1 MGQLDALLEEARGAD
16 PGERILYRDRIAAHG
31 AAAIP
36 AMKEWISDS
45 RLGAFAVRVL
55 ERIAAEPTN
64 RRAVLDALASSDRG
78 ALPERIAQD
87 IAQAIDRLGG
97 THRRGVAGHRRGPQ
111 SPQEQWP
118 RDRTVSAL
126 EMRFH
131 DAMLGI
137 FTLAGEA
144 TRREAKDGSIIR
156 GYWASYFL
164 RGVRNH
170 GGPDYARQLL
180 RAEGTSDGF
189 QRLTDERRLD
199 LTVEAL
205 VLRPEFSALFSD
217 DERAVAAHRL
227 ARAGYQPPIESS
239 LGGSGSSP

>member
-1 MGQLDALLEEARGAD
+1 MAQLKTLLEEARNAD
-16 PGERILYRDRIAAHG
+16 PSDRILCRDRIAAHG

-36 AMKEWISDS
+36 AMNEWISEP

-55 ERIAAEPTN
+55 ERIAAEPSN
-64 RRAVLDALASSDRG
+64 RRAVLDALASADPG
-78 ALPERIAQD
+78 AIPERVAQD
-87 IAQAIDRLGG
+87 IAQAIDQLRGS
-97 THRRGVAGHRRGPQ
+97 RRQSVARRRQGPPSSRELWPERRPV
-111 SPQEQWP
+111 SP
-118 RDRTVSAL
+118 L
-126 EMRFH
+126 ELRFH
-131 DAMLGI
+131 DAMLSI

-144 TRREAKDGSIIR
+144 TRRQARDGSIVR

-205 VLRPEFSALFSD
+205 VLRPEFSALFT
-217 DERAVAAHRL
+217 DEERVVAARRL
-227 ARAGYQPPIESS
+227 ARAGYQPPSE
-239 LGGSGSSP
+239 